1 MDNSR
6 REGIGRYGSH
16 PVWLARTLGT
26 SPLTAN
32 TTNDFY
38 IVAPPVNACIGG
50 GGVTCVTVVAD
61 SDGTVLAYLAK
72 YDASADAVVV
82 LTSALDLETVVT
94 KEAARFTVLGTLTDA
109 QRTFD
114 TGDTLLL
121 RVINNSA
128 AINTQ
133 PTELT
138 VTAELFVKS

>member
-6 REGIGRYGSH
+6 REGFGRFGSH
-16 PVWLARTLGT
+16 PVWLSRTLVA
-26 SPLTAN
+26 SSLTAN

-38 IVAPPVNACIGG
+38 VVAPPVNAVIGG
-50 GGVTCVTVVAD
+50 GAMTCVTVAAD
-61 SDGTVLAYLAK
+61 ADGTVLAYLAK

-82 LTSALDLETVVT
+82 LTSALDLEAVIT
-94 KEAARFTVLGTLTDA
+94 KEAARFAVLGTLTDA
-109 QRTFD
+109 ERTFD

>member
-6 REGIGRYGSH
+6 REAIGRFGTH
-16 PVWLARTLGT
+16 PVWVSRTLGS

-38 IVAPPVNACIGG
+38 LVAPPSSATIGG
-50 GGVTCVTVVAD
+50 GAVVQNTLVAD
-61 SDGTVLAYLAK
+61 ADGTVLAYLAK

-82 LTSALDLETVVT
+82 LTSSLDLEAMTT
-94 KEAARFTVLGTLTDA
+94 KEGASFTVLGTLTDA
-109 QRTFD
+109 QRTFA

-121 RVINNSA
+121 RIVSNSA

-133 PTELT
+133 PTDLT
-138 VTAELFVKS
+138 VTAELFVRT

>member
-1 MDNSR
+1 MDRSR
-6 REGIGRYGSH
+6 RAGFGRFGTH
-16 PVWLARTLGT
+16 PVWTTRTLGA

-38 IVAPPVNACIGG
+38 ITAPPVASCFGG
-50 GGVTCVTVVAD
+50 GAVTCVTVAAD

-82 LTSALDLETVVT
+82 LTSSLDLEAVTT
-94 KEAARFTVLGTLTDA
+94 KEAAKFVPLGTLTDA
-109 QRTFD
+109 QLTFD
-114 TGDTLLL
+114 VGDTLLL

-138 VTAELFVKS
+138 VTAELFVKV